1 MPLYRRNEYILGIS
15 YNKNTGQISLLGK
28 SLASD
33 VKARLRASGLDTSG
47 ELRIFPNGVV
57 VSHNATTVRPFEK
70 RGAGYKMYT

>member
-1 MPLYRRNEYILGIS
+1 M
-15 YNKNTGQISLLGK
+15 LGK

-70 RGAGYKMYT
+70 RGAGYKMYTWKIANLLSPTFAFKTKLHSPCQ